1 MEQQEQSNTSLLAS
15 VIKNKFKQTTGK
27 LAHSMMRFVTSQGN
41 FIDLKESIDGLSSTF
56 GVLHNG
62 DEETQKKLE
71 SIDQHIIELGDMF
84 KKLKFEPYTGDN
96 TGAGVYQDP
105 RYQTQDDNKT
115 GKQSKIKQKL
125 TIIEAIKKDIKNS
138 SVKAGKKW
146 FNAGVDNLDSPLLK
160 AVVNK
165 SIGYGKRW
173 YDQEAENGDE
183 GKLPKWLRPKKKD
196 DEDDETEQPEQKP
209 KKPKKGTPPTT
220 QQGVNT
226 GTPEQSPTLVPAPPQ
241 TTQISPEIAEQ
252 RTLTVSANNT
262 ATSILDKTE
271 DHEDDLRVERQTQ
284 SFEKLQQDSVVYY
297 ENSSRLLQQIEQN
310 TKNLAQGGNFEKQGI
325 MDSALDMLDGVK
337 RKGRNGIQTGGN
349 KVANATTRAKDL
361 ARNAGGRV
369 ATTATNIGSK
379 IAPMASSAGGTLTK
393 LGGQTMA
400 RLAPMMAGA
409 GGALS
414 TLGTSASGALASAG
428 TTASGLGSTAMG
440 ALGSIS
446 LPLLASAGGALL
458 FGGTG
463 LSSAYKAMKGEDASN
478 WISDGLDSTLQKVT
492 GDKDTSLG
500 TMIYD
505 MFHKNEPNLNE
516 AVIKRSNAGSVG
528 NTTNIN
534 TPNTSTTNNTEVNS
548 TNFATNTTPA
558 QPTMTA
564 TPTMVAMP
572 TPDTQVDELE
582 RVVRINEE
590 QSKKQ
595 EPIIVP
601 APPAPTVQ
609 PAPQAPRGQETVP
622 IATRHT
628 YNPLSSVANS
638 MIGLSLRIV

>member
-1 MEQQEQSNTSLLAS
+1 MGQQGQSNTSLLAT
-15 VIKNKFKQTTGK
+15 VIKNKFEQTTGK

-84 KKLKFEPYTGDN
+84 KKLKFEPYTAPAE
-96 TGAGVYQDP
+96 GAGVYQDP
-105 RYQTQDDNKT
+105 RYQTQNDNNT
-115 GKQSKIKQKL
+115 GKQSKIKEKL
-125 TIIEAIKKDIKNS
+125 TIIEAIKKDIK
-138 SVKAGKKW
+138 AGSIKSGEKW

-165 SIGYGKRW
+165 SISYGKRW
-173 YDQEAENGDE
+173 YDQEAEKGDE
-183 GKLPKWLRPKKKD
+183 GKLPKWLHSKKK
-196 DEDDETEQPEQKP
+196 EEETNETEQPEQKP
-209 KKPKKGTPPTT
+209 KKAKKHKKETPPTT
-220 QQGVNT
+220 QQGVDT
-226 GTPEQSPTLVPAPPQ
+226 GIPGQSPTLVPAPPQ

-284 SFEKLQQDSVVYY
+284 SLEKLQQDSIVYY
-297 ENSSRLLQQIEQN
+297 KNSSRLLQQIEQN
-310 TKNLAQGGNFEKQGI
+310 TKNLQGGNFEKQGI
-325 MDSALDMLDGVK
+325 MDSALDMLK
-337 RKGRNGIQTGGN
+337 RKGRNGIQTGRN
-349 KVANATTRAKDL
+349 QVANATTRAKDL
-361 ARNAGGRV
+361 AGRAGSRV
-369 ATTATNIGSK
+369 ATTAGNIGSK
-379 IAPMASSAGGTLTK
+379 VAPMASSASGALSK

-400 RLAPMMAGA
+400 RLAGA

-414 TLGTSASGALASAG
+414 TLGASGATATLGAS
-428 TTASGLGSTAMG
+428 ASGLGSTAMG
-440 ALGSIS
+440 ALGSLS

-492 GDKDTSLG
+492 GNKDTTLG
-500 TMIYD
+500 TMVYD
-505 MFHKNEPNLNE
+505 MFHKEEPNLNE

-528 NTTNIN
+528 NTQ
-534 TPNTSTTNNTEVNS
+534 NTSTTNNTEVNS
-548 TNFATNTTPA
+548 TNFTTNTTPA
-558 QPTMTA
+558 QPAMTA

-601 APPAPTVQ
+601 TPPAPTVQ

-628 YNPLSSVANS
+628 YNPLSSVSNS